1 MAQTERRKS
10 PRSKTQLLTAYRCL
24 DDDQVTSTGFGRA
37 LNLSVI
43 GALVESPDPF
53 PVGQIL
59 SLEFLLDNDQL
70 AILHGRVTRIAK
82 NKALYQAAIEFVKP
96 PARARRLIALQT
108 GKPLPAPAKK
118 PVKKPVKKSARQPV
132 KRKTKR

>member
-1 MAQTERRKS
+1 MASTERRKS

-24 DDDQVTSTGFGRA
+24 DQDQVTSTGFGRA

-53 PVGQIL
+53 PVGQML

-70 AILHGRVTRIAK
+70 AILHGRVTRIIK
-82 NKALYQAAIEFVKP
+82 NKALYQAAVEFVKP

-108 GKPLPAPAKK
+108 GKPLAAPAKK
-118 PVKKPVKKSARQPV
+118 SVKTPAKKSARKPV
-132 KRKTKR
+132 KRKTPK